1 MGGILKLDGKAKC
14 LVVDVGGRKH
24 EIPLADYMPMP
35 DAREMLRIRRM
46 PAKERDGAYT
56 EFFIGYFERAIG
68 EDEFASL
75 TMADF
80 EKIMDAWNDASDAE
94 GSATPGE

>member
-1 MGGILKLDGKAKC
+1 MGNYVKLGCEVKYLTA
-14 LVVDVGGRKH
+14 DVGGKKYK
-24 EIPLADYMPMP
+24 IPLADYMPMP

-56 EFFIGYFERAIG
+56 EFFLGYFEKHIG
-68 EDEFASL
+68 EEAFSALS
-75 TMADF
+75 MADF
-80 EKIMDAWNDASDAE
+80 ETLMESWNEANEAE